1 MQLLTRGGSPV
12 IAPREASRQ
21 PAAHLTDVFEMMHGR
36 VQRAV
41 SESISDVC
49 LYLCGEFDIYN
60 KQQLAA
66 TLASSV
72 AYRTITIDLAQTR
85 FIDAGIIGVFARF
98 ADLRR
103 ELDAAQ
109 LRIVNVDRFIFKL
122 FSICRLNS
130 LFCVEERPHA

>member
-1 MQLLTRGGSPV
+1 
-12 IAPREASRQ
+12 
-21 PAAHLTDVFEMMHGR
+21 MMHGR

-85 FIDAGIIGVFARF
+85 FIDAGIIGVFAGF
-98 ADLRR
+98 AGLRR
-103 ELDAAQ
+103 ELGAAPF
-109 LRIVNVDRFIFKL
+109 RIINVNKFIFRL
-122 FSICRLNS
+122 FSICRLDS
-130 LFCVEERPHA
+130 LFCIEEQPHA